1 MDPYSP
7 LPAIVSLGV
16 ALATSQALSRFSRAT
31 STAERYAS
39 IDGLRGF
46 LAFFVYLHHSS
57 IWYSYLRTGRW
68 EVPPSNLYT
77 HFGQSAVALFFMITG
92 FLFFSKIIEARL
104 TKIVWFRL
112 FLSRLLRLVPLYS
125 LVVSLV
131 FLTVFILSNGGLNE
145 PLPKLLLGVIKWL
158 AFTFVGAPDINGVE
172 RTWIIVA
179 GVTWSLPYEWL
190 FYFSLPILAFTVGVI
205 PPFIYIGLAFFSIT
219 YAVYHPSTHY
229 LSFIGGIAASLLVR
243 VGVVRRLA
251 VGGTGSIVLVASLVA
266 IVSAFPSAYGVPQLF
281 LLTAFF
287 TLIASGNSVF
297 GLLLTPAART
307 LGNFSYGIYLLHG
320 IALFVTFNFALGLP
334 QASELSVEQHWS
346 VVVVLTPLLVFVSFL
361 SFKFVEYPA
370 MLKTACLTRWI
381 RSIGDRLR
389 VASRRHLGDG

>member
-1 MDPYSP
+1 M
-7 LPAIVSLGV
+7 GV
-16 ALATSQALSRFSRAT
+16 VLLHEAG
-31 STAERYAS
+31 
-39 IDGLRGF
+39 DG
-46 LAFFVYLHHSS
+46 H
-57 IWYSYLRTGRW
+57 
-68 EVPPSNLYT
+68 
-77 HFGQSAVALFFMITG
+77 AV
-92 FLFFSKIIEARL
+92 
-104 TKIVWFRL
+104 FRL
-112 FLSRLLRLVPLYS
+112 EVVIRLRRFGHL
-125 LVVSLV
+125 
-131 FLTVFILSNGGLNE
+131 LTLTDQVLHFRFES
-145 PLPKLLLGVIKWL
+145 
-158 AFTFVGAPDINGVE
+158 A
-172 RTWIIVA
+172 
-179 GVTWSLPYEWL
+179 
-190 FYFSLPILAFTVGVI
+190 
-205 PPFIYIGLAFFSIT
+205 
-219 YAVYHPSTHY
+219 

-243 VGVVRRLA
+243 VAVVRRLA